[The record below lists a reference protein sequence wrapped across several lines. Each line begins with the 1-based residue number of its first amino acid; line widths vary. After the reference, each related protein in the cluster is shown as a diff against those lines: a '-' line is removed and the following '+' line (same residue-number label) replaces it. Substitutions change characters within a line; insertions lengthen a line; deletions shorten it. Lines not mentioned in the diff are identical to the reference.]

1 MAYRK
6 KCHLRETKQKEVKY
20 CIHTVQDEEK
30 SMMFLLDLNIS

>member
-1 MAYRK
+1 MSSQRNQIE
-6 KCHLRETKQKEVKY
+6 RSKY